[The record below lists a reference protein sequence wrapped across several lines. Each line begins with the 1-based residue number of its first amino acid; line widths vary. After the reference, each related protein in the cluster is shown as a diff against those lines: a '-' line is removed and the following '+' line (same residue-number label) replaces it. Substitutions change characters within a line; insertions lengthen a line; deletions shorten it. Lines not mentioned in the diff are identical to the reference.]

1 MKISVPLQNGW
12 LPDRYTKHANDS
24 DKIDG
29 RPYVSFPINI
39 EEVPL
44 DDTFENLFNNERI
57 YI

>member
-29 RPYVSFPINI
+29 RPYV
-39 EEVPL
+39 
-44 DDTFENLFNNERI
+44 
-57 YI
+57 